1 VIERTLARRAREL
14 SRKFPAVTITGP
26 RQSGKTTLARAA
38 FPNLP
43 YVSLEAPDVRAFAQE
58 DPRGFLAGYP
68 HGAILDEVQRV
79 PELASY
85 LQGIVD
91 EPGFGGSWILTGSQD
106 FALLASLS
114 QSLAG
119 RTAILHLLP
128 PSLEELRRFERHP
141 ADLFELLFAGA
152 YPRIHQEG
160 TPPRAFLEAYVA
172 TYVERDVRQI
182 LEVGDLG
189 RFQTFVRLC
198 AGRTGQLVNFSSLG
212 ADAGVSQPTARS
224 WLSAMEAGFLV
235 FRLRPY
241 LPNLRKRLIKTP
253 KLYFYD
259 SGLLCFLLGIR
270 DSEQLRHHPMR
281 GAVFESWVVSEV
293 LKVHHHRGVS
303 PNVFFFQDRR
313 GLEVDLIVERG
324 GHEITAVEIKSG
336 ATLAGDFLK
345 SLDSLSE
352 TLAEARGPEV
362 ERVLVYGGEQPS
374 TRRGV
379 RIVPWGQLDRWARRL
394 V

>member
-1 VIERTLARRAREL
+1 MIERTLARRARDL
-14 SRKFPAVTITGP
+14 SRRFPAVTITGP
-26 RQSGKTTLARAA
+26 RQSGKTTLARMA
-38 FPNLP
+38 FPRHP
-43 YVSLEAPDVRAFAQE
+43 YASLEAPDVREFARE

-91 EPGFGGSWILTGSQD
+91 EPGFEGSWILTGSQD

-119 RTAILHLLP
+119 RTAVLHLLP
-128 PSLEELRRFERHP
+128 PSLEELRRFESP
-141 ADLFELLFAGA
+141 PEDLFDVLFAGA

-160 TPPRAFLEAYVA
+160 IEPRAFHEAYVA
-172 TYVERDVRQI
+172 TYLERDVRQV
-182 LEVGDLG
+182 LDVGDLG
-189 RFQTFVRLC
+189 SFQTFVRLC
-198 AGRTGQLVNFSSLG
+198 AGRAGTLVNLSSLG
-212 ADAGVSQPTARS
+212 ADAGISQPTARS
-224 WLSAMEAGFLV
+224 WLSALEVGFLV

-270 DSEQLRHHPMR
+270 DPDQLRHHRMR
-281 GAVFESWVVSEV
+281 GAVFESWVISEV
-293 LKVHHHRGVS
+293 MKAHHHRGVS
-303 PNVFFFQDRR
+303 PSIFFFQDRR
-313 GLEVDLIVERG
+313 GLEVDLILERG
-324 GHEITAVEIKSG
+324 GNEIAAAEIKSG

-345 SLDSLSE
+345 PLDSLAE
-352 TLAEARGPEV
+352 ALAEAGGPAV
-362 ERVLVYGGEQPS
+362 EAALVYGGERAA

-379 RIVPWGQLDRWARRL
+379 RVVPWGQLDRWARKL

>member
-1 VIERTLARRAREL
+1 MIQRTLARRARDL
-14 SRKFPAVTITGP
+14 SQKFPAVTITGP
-26 RQSGKTTLARAA
+26 RQSGKTTLARMA
-38 FPNLP
+38 FPKLP
-43 YVSLEAPDVRAFAQE
+43 YASLEAPDVREFATE
-58 DPRGFLAGYP
+58 DPRGFLGGYP

-91 EPGFGGSWILTGSQD
+91 EPGFEGSWILTGSQD

-128 PSLEELRRFERHP
+128 PSLEELRRFEDP
-141 ADLFELLFAGA
+141 PEDLFDLLFTGA
-152 YPRIHQEG
+152 YPRIQQEG
-160 TPPRAFLEAYVA
+160 IEPRAFYEAYVA
-172 TYVERDVRQI
+172 TYLERDVRQVLNI
-182 LEVGDLG
+182 GDVGS
-189 RFQTFVRLC
+189 FQTFVRLC
-198 AGRTGQLVNFSSLG
+198 AGRTGALVNFSSLG
-212 ADAGVSQPTARS
+212 GDAGISQPTSRS
-224 WLSAMEAGFLV
+224 WLSALEAGFLV

-270 DSEQLRHHPMR
+270 DPEQLRHHPMR

-293 LKVHHHRGVS
+293 MKAHYHRGVS
-303 PNVFFFQDRR
+303 PSVFFFQDRR
-313 GLEVDLIVERG
+313 GLEVDLVVERG
-324 GHEITAVEIKSG
+324 GNEITAAEIKSG
-336 ATLAGDFLK
+336 ATLAGDFLT
-345 SLDSLSE
+345 SLDSLRE
-352 TLAEARGPEV
+352 ALAEARGPTV
-362 ERVLVYGGEQPS
+362 DAALLYGGEQAA

-379 RIVPWGQLDRWARRL
+379 RIVPWAHLDRWVRTL

>member
-1 VIERTLARRAREL
+1 MIERTLARRARDL

-26 RQSGKTTLARAA
+26 RQSGKTTLARMA
-38 FPNLP
+38 FPKHP
-43 YVSLEAPDVRAFAQE
+43 YASLEALDVREFAME

-79 PELASY
+79 PELASF
-85 LQGIVD
+85 LQGVVD
-91 EPGFGGSWILTGSQD
+91 EPRFEGSWILTGSQD
-106 FALLASLS
+106 FTLLASLS

-119 RTAILHLLP
+119 RTAVLHLLP
-128 PSLEELRRFERHP
+128 PSLEELRRFESP
-141 ADLFELLFAGA
+141 PEELFDLLFAGA

-160 TPPRAFLEAYVA
+160 IEPRAFYEGYVA
-172 TYVERDVRQI
+172 TYLERDVRQV

-189 RFQTFVRLC
+189 SFRTFVRLC
-198 AGRTGQLVNFSSLG
+198 AGRTSSLVNFSSLG

-224 WLSAMEAGFLV
+224 WLSALEAGFLV

-270 DSEQLRHHPMR
+270 DPQQLRHHPMR

-293 LKVHHHRGVS
+293 MKAHYHRGVS
-303 PNVFFFQDRR
+303 PSVFFFQDRR
-313 GLEVDLIVERG
+313 GLEVDVIVERG
-324 GHEITAVEIKSG
+324 GGEVTAAEIKSG

-345 SLDSLSE
+345 PLDSLSAA
-352 TLAEARGPEV
+352 LAEAGGSEV
-362 ERVLVYGGEQPS
+362 DAALIYGGEQAS
-374 TRRGV
+374 VRRGV
-379 RIVPWGQLDRWARRL
+379 QVVPWARLDRWTRGL

>member
-1 VIERTLARRAREL
+1 MIERTLMRRARGL
-14 SRKFPAVTITGP
+14 SRQFPTVTITGP

-38 FPNLP
+38 FPKLP
-43 YVSLEAPDVRAFAQE
+43 YASLEGPDVREFATE

-68 HGAILDEVQRV
+68 GGAILDEVQRV

-85 LQGIVD
+85 LQCIVD
-91 EPGFGGSWILTGSQD
+91 EPGFAGSWILTGSQD

-119 RTAILHLLP
+119 RTAVLHLLP
-128 PSLEELRRFERHP
+128 PSLEELRRFEAPP
-141 ADLFELLFAGA
+141 ADLFELLVTGS

-160 TPPRAFLEAYVA
+160 IEPRAFHEAYVA
-172 TYVERDVRQI
+172 TYLERDVRQV
-182 LEVGDLG
+182 LDVSDLG

-198 AGRTGQLVNFSSLG
+198 AGRTGTLVNFSSLG
-212 ADAGVSQPTARS
+212 ADAGIAQPTARS
-224 WLSAMEAGFLV
+224 WLSALEAVFLA

-253 KLYFYD
+253 KLYLYD

-270 DSEQLRHHPMR
+270 DAEQLRHHPMR

-293 LKVHHHRGVS
+293 MKAHYHRGVS
-303 PNVFFFQDRR
+303 PSVCFFQDRR

-324 GHEITAVEIKSG
+324 GREITAAEIKSG
-336 ATLAGDFLK
+336 ATLAGDFLAP
-345 SLDSLSE
+345 LDSLRE
-352 TLAEARGPEV
+352 MLAEAEGPAIEAA
-362 ERVLVYGGEQPS
+362 LLYGGEQAV

-379 RIVPWGQLDRWARRL
+379 RIVPWTRLDCWVREL